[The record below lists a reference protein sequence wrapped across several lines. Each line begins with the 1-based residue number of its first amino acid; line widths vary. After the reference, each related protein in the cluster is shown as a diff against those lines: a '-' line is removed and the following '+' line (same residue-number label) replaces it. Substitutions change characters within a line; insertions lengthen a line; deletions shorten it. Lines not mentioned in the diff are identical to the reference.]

1 MNKTLLAAVAA
12 LCLSPLGSAMA
23 QPTTYVSQD
32 PVTGTRGST
41 PGIQA
46 DTTGFLNMTTA
57 TTTKIV
63 TGVAGLRTYFTEVR
77 FHSTATTTA
86 KLVTGT
92 GANCATGT
100 ADLTETLELI
110 AADGEVMGVGVG
122 PVVIAAAGLDVC
134 VVNSAAQHLQVGW
147 AEAQF

>member
-1 MNKTLLAAVAA
+1 LKHLLFAGAA
-12 LCLSPLGSAMA
+12 LCLVAATPVLA
-23 QPTTYVSQD
+23 QPVVYNSTSATGANA
-32 PVTGTRGST
+32 PVFGV
-41 PGIQA
+41 QA

-134 VVNSAAQHLQVGW
+134 VVNSAAQHLQIGW